1 MDRSLHQEREDEVL
15 PGSRAHA
22 PVARRPPV
30 QLRGDPG
37 LPGRARGQGG
47 GTGLFRWRAEGA
59 VGTGCSTRP
68 GSALWGHTG
77 GPTPQD
83 ALSQDPRASGR
94 SGAAEPP

>member
-47 GTGLFRWRAEGA
+47 GTGLFRW
-59 VGTGCSTRP
+59 
-68 GSALWGHTG
+68 
-77 GPTPQD
+77 
-83 ALSQDPRASGR
+83 
-94 SGAAEPP
+94 